1 MARTQD
7 STVAVKDVDGKKVVE
22 VTSDVHTVTH
32 YDRAGVERLIARLD
46 RTTANIQANK
56 AAHAKRCDAALSAV
70 AERKRLLQE
79 ALGQFPAA
87 EETARA

>member
-1 MARTQD
+1 MARTQN
-7 STVAVKDVDGKKVVE
+7 STVAVKDVDGRKVIE

-70 AERKRLLQE
+70 AEQKRQLQE
-79 ALGQFPAA
+79 AVAQLPV
-87 EETARA
+87 EES

>member
-1 MARTQD
+1 VARTQN
-7 STVAVKDVDGKKVVE
+7 STVAVKDVDGRKVIE

-70 AERKRLLQE
+70 AEQKRQLQE
-79 ALGQFPAA
+79 AVAQLPV
-87 EETARA
+87 EES